1 LKNDLLSMISSLII
15 SSWVMSDKCRI

>member
-15 SSWVMSDKCRI
+15 SSWVMSDKCRT